1 MSSCLLRACPSFIEK
16 CREDLRKRFV
26 KAELALFKIRYDSDD
41 RQERQEFLQAQNFDW
56 QPVRTS
62 TREVK
67 SRFDHECR
75 LIQKK
80 WPSTRNS

>member
-1 MSSCLLRACPSFIEK
+1 MEK
-16 CREDLRKRFV
+16 CREDLRRRFV

-62 TREVK
+62 TRGVK
-67 SRFDHECR
+67 GVFDRKHR